1 MKQENI
7 SPKVI
12 GAIISTGIL
21 SFCGVLVETAMN
33 VTFPTLNAEFQV
45 NTATVQ
51 WLITIYL
58 LVLAIIVPLS
68 GFLKRSFKNKQLFLA
83 GVCFFTLGILIDA
96 AAPSFPILLIGR
108 VFQGV
113 GTGIGLPLMFNI
125 ILEQVPPAK
134 IGMMMGVGTM
144 IPAIAP
150 AIGPTFGGFVVT
162 SLGWRYIFILL
173 IPVMLIASVLGLLT
187 IEQKS
192 EVQRAQFDF
201 ASLAAIAVMFIGTIF
216 GFSNMGSSAL
226 FSLQVGGA
234 LVLGIAGLVGLIV
247 RSRTIKNPILQFELL
262 KNRVY
267 RIHVICF
274 FIMQLV
280 LMGLVFI
287 LPNYIQLVNGSTAQ
301 ISGFVVFPGATLGAL
316 FTPLG
321 GRILDRFGAKK
332 PIMIGSFVII
342 LSLLLFAV
350 LSGTLSNLMIGVL
363 YFVFTVG
370 IGFSFGNLMTNGLAQ
385 LEQEQQANGNAI
397 IMTFQQFAGASGT
410 SIIAAIISQSQSDQS
425 VSIAQS
431 TINGSRMGFVFLV
444 ALFAVEIALLTKLF
458 SVKGEVNTNQLQEK
472 ADSIS

>member
-1 MKQENI
+1 MKQESI

-33 VTFPTLNAEFQV
+33 VTFPTLSAEFQV
-45 NTATVQ
+45 DTATVQ

-58 LVLAIIVPLS
+58 LVLAIIIPLS
-68 GFLKRSFKNKQLFLA
+68 GFLKRTFKNKQLFLV
-83 GVCFFTLGILIDA
+83 GICFFTLGILIDA
-96 AAPSFPILLIGR
+96 VAPSFSILLVGR
-108 VFQGV
+108 VVQGI

-125 ILEQVPPAK
+125 ILEQVPPTK

-150 AIGPTFGGFVVT
+150 AIGPTFGGIVVT

-173 IPVMLIASVLGLLT
+173 VPVMVIALVIGLLT

-192 EVQRAQFDF
+192 EIQRTHFDF
-201 ASLAAIAVMFIGTIF
+201 PSLFAIAIMFIGTIF

-226 FSLQVGGA
+226 LTLQVGGA
-234 LVLGIAGLVGLIV
+234 FVVGIAGLIGLV
-247 RSRTIKNPILQFELL
+247 LRSRTIKNPILQFELL
-262 KNRVY
+262 KNKVY

-301 ISGFVVFPGATLGAL
+301 VSGFVVFPGATLGAL

-332 PIMIGSFVII
+332 PIMMGGLVIL
-342 LSLLLFAV
+342 LSLLMFTFLCG
-350 LSGTLSNLMIGVL
+350 SLSNLMIGIL
-363 YFVFTVG
+363 YFIFTVG

-385 LEQEQQANGNAI
+385 LEQAQQANGNAI

-410 SIIAAIISQSQSDQS
+410 AIIAAIISQSQSDQS
-425 VSIAQS
+425 VGIAQS
-431 TINGSRMGFVFLV
+431 TINGSRMGLIFLV
-444 ALFAVEIALLTKLF
+444 ALFAIEIVLLARLF
-458 SVKGEVNTNQLQEK
+458 SMKNELKVNHFQEK
-472 ADSIS
+472 TDTTL

>member
-83 GVCFFTLGILIDA
+83 GICFFTLGILIDA
-96 AAPSFPILLIGR
+96 VAPSFSILLIGR

-173 IPVMLIASVLGLLT
+173 IPVMLIAFVVGLLT

-192 EVQRAQFDF
+192 EVQRSHFDF
-201 ASLAAIAVMFIGTIF
+201 PSLSAIAVMFIGTIF
-216 GFSNMGSSAL
+216 GFSNMGSGAL

-234 LVLGIAGLVGLIV
+234 FVLGTAGLMGLIV
-247 RSRTIKNPILQFELL
+247 RSRTIKNPILQFDLL
-262 KNRVY
+262 KNRIY
-267 RIHVICF
+267 LIHVICF

-287 LPNYIQLVNGSTAQ
+287 LPNYIQLVNGSSAQ

-332 PIMIGSFVII
+332 PIMMGSFVII
-342 LSLLLFAV
+342 LSLLMFTV

-410 SIIAAIISQSQSDQS
+410 SIIAAIISQSQSDES
-425 VSIAQS
+425 ISIAQA
-431 TINGSRMGFVFLV
+431 TINGSRMGLIFLV
-444 ALFAVEIALLTKLF
+444 TLFAIEIALLVKLF
-458 SVKGEVNTNQLQEK
+458 SVKGEVKVNHLQEK
-472 ADSIS
+472 TDATS